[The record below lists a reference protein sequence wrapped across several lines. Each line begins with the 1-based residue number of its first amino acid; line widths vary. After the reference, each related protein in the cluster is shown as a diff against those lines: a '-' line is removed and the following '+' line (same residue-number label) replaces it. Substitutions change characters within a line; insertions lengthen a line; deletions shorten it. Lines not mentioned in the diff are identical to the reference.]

1 MTVKNERN
9 PYTASEEDFRTIVC
23 SITGLQPND
32 AVFDRIDEQDKRVIK
47 TYSRAIDMG
56 NAINNYDSPSRIKR
70 TKGGIINP
78 ADIPENK

>member
-32 AVFDRIDEQDKRVIK
+32 PVFDRIDEQDKRVIK
-47 TYSRAIDMG
+47 SSSRAIDM
-56 NAINNYDSPSRIKR
+56 INGINQYGSPSRIKK
-70 TKGGIINP
+70 TKGGLIDP
-78 ADIPENK
+78 ADIPSNK